1 MLFTIVRLN
10 RSALADC
17 DLFKQACPSI
27 KFVYL
32 DWLTSY
38 LQKFLLGGH
47 GKARRTVKCGQKLC
61 GKLFLIKCS
70 ETRPREKD
78 SIS

>member
-10 RSALADC
+10 RLALADC
-17 DLFKQACPSI
+17 DLFKEACPSI

-38 LQKFLLGGH
+38 LQKCLLGGH
-47 GKARRTVKCGQKLC
+47 GKARRTVNAVA
-61 GKLFLIKCS
+61 F
-70 ETRPREKD
+70 
-78 SIS
+78 